1 MFITNNYFSYG
12 DKFILAQDDDDENN
26 IELKMDD
33 EIKCAP
39 WNTTR
44 AYVQVYNHNNSYPSK
59 QCDHLK
65 MTCHMKKKEVTVVTF
80 CRNQIVCKSYSIYV
94 WTFLYCFLYNQ
105 LQLSLF
111 IFFALF
117 LV

>member
-1 MFITNNYFSYG
+1 MFIMTVYFSYG

-44 AYVQVYNHNNSYPSK
+44 AYVQVYTR
-59 QCDHLK
+59 LK
-65 MTCHMKKKEVTVVTF
+65 
-80 CRNQIVCKSYSIYV
+80 
-94 WTFLYCFLYNQ
+94 
-105 LQLSLF
+105 
-111 IFFALF
+111 
-117 LV
+117 

>member
-1 MFITNNYFSYG
+1 MFIMTVNFSYG

-44 AYVQVYNHNNSYPSK
+44 AYVQVFNHNDLILHIPANYATTK
-59 QCDHLK
+59 TLK
-65 MTCHMKKKEVTVVTF
+65 
-80 CRNQIVCKSYSIYV
+80 
-94 WTFLYCFLYNQ
+94 
-105 LQLSLF
+105 
-111 IFFALF
+111 
-117 LV
+117 